1 MAADVSQNATDHA
14 EFKPI
19 VEQVE
24 RNLGNLPKEGSA
36 DAGYSSYDNL
46 KYAEV
51 KGLDLYMPDN
61 FLEALDEKEE
71 GEKRYHKSNFEYDEG
86 TDAYICPEDKELKR
100 WAEQKRE
107 GRPPLILY
115 RGGSCRECSL
125 RERCT
130 TGETQT
136 VSRDGR
142 EPLLDAMRQKLR
154 SNEGKRI
161 YAKRGY
167 TVEPVFGEIKWD
179 GRKPSMDLRGLV
191 KVRGEF
197 SLMCLVHNVKK
208 IVMKVLQ
215 GTVTLPG
222 KYSRLIE
229 EAVLGYRDEQ
239 LALVGAEV

>member
-1 MAADVSQNATDHA
+1 M
-14 EFKPI
+14 
-19 VEQVE
+19 
-24 RNLGNLPKEGSA
+24 
-36 DAGYSSYDNL
+36 
-46 KYAEV
+46 
-51 KGLDLYMPDN
+51 
-61 FLEALDEKEE
+61 
-71 GEKRYHKSNFEYDEG
+71 
-86 TDAYICPEDKELKR
+86 
-100 WAEQKRE
+100 
-107 GRPPLILY
+107 
-115 RGGSCRECSL
+115 
-125 RERCT
+125 
-130 TGETQT
+130 
-136 VSRDGR
+136 
-142 EPLLDAMRQKLR
+142 DAMRQKLR

-239 LALVGAEV
+239 LAWVGAEV